1 MFCKGD
7 IIVNTSEEFDGTNGL
22 HQKVLLLEDPE
33 INDGSGTTFLGHV
46 VSVSDYPYVCKVQHI
61 AGDYSGEV
69 VDRYFIYKDSII
81 ISREDLLNPIL
92 KKVRFSL

>member
-7 IIVNTSEEFDGTNGL
+7 IIVNTSEEFDGANGY
-22 HQKVLLLEDPE
+22 HQKVILLEDPE
-33 INDGSGTTFLGHV
+33 INDGLSSNFLGHV
-46 VSVSDYPYVCKVQHI
+46 ISASDYPYVCKVQHI
-61 AGDYSGEV
+61 VSDYSGEV